1 MDASGEELADRV
13 RALLTVRG
21 SGGDRGVDQ
30 GANDGRIEE
39 KRMFGTRAFL
49 LSGHILVCARKD
61 GVLLVRV
68 REETGAALVT
78 RPGVAIAVMGPRTM
92 GAGWLDVSP
101 DVIGDDD
108 ELMFWLDVAREEAAG
123 RAD

>member
-13 RALLTVRG
+13 RALLTVR
-21 SGGDRGVDQ
+21 SGGDDRDVDQ
-30 GANDGRIEE
+30 GGNDGQIEE

-49 LSGHILVCARKD
+49 LSGHILVCARKG

-68 REETGAALVT
+68 REETGAALLT
-78 RPGVAIAVMGPRTM
+78 RPGVATAVMGTRSM

-101 DVIGDDD
+101 GVLESDD

-123 RAD
+123 REN